1 MSERI
6 VVAGDATIQWNPNIY
21 KDQPLSLIT
30 IELMHVRAANDICIE
45 YSGDRDGWVIT
56 QLVTTGYENKE
67 GVDEPIEVRK
77 ELAFIPAWD
86 VDEVQD
92 PS

>member
-1 MSERI
+1 MSDRI
-6 VVAGDATIQWNPNIY
+6 VVVGDATIQWNPNIY
-21 KDQPLSLIT
+21 KDEPLSSIT

-56 QLVTTGYENKE
+56 QTVTTGWKQLK
-67 GVDEPIEVRK
+67 GQMEPVEVRK

-86 VDEVQD
+86 EEEVEE
-92 PS
+92 P